1 MTQGRDG
8 HLSWEETKMQKRRK
22 ISLVR
27 KAKCC
32 WSPRRKLKLN
42 DIKRNLWRRNRSY
55 TLLIAEHTA

>member
-42 DIKRNLWRRNRSY
+42 DMKRNLWRRNRSY

>member
-1 MTQGRDG
+1 MP
-8 HLSWEETKMQKRRK
+8 KRRK

-27 KAKCC
+27 KAKSG

-55 TLLIAEHTA
+55 TLPIAEPTA